1 MHAWEEV
8 QLVYAPTPPTGGWA
22 GPPAVAAVEGAADV
36 DVADAT
42 GLSVTVAGVVALPA
56 GAAAAAA
63 AAGLASFFLSSF
75 LTSFFVSLAA
85 AGAAAAAAAAAA
97 GVGPAPSAPGFSQD
111 VFPWSRQREK
121 HRGGMSGWPTAQ
133 HGALEK
139 VHFLFTVVAL

>member
-1 MHAWEEV
+1 
-8 QLVYAPTPPTGGWA
+8 
-22 GPPAVAAVEGAADV
+22 V

-85 AGAAAAAAAAAA
+85 AGAAAAAAA

-121 HRGGMSGWPTAQ
+121 YRGGMSGWPTAQ

-139 VHFLFTVVAL
+139 VHLLFTVVAL

>member
-8 QLVYAPTPPTGGWA
+8 QLVYAPTPPTGSWA
-22 GPPAVAAVEGAADV
+22 GPPAVAAAGGATDV

-85 AGAAAAAAAAAA
+85 AGAAAAAAA

-121 HRGGMSGWPTAQ
+121 YRGGMSGWPTAQ

-139 VHFLFTVVAL
+139 VHLLFTVVAL